1 MKFSASPYRPLHLY
15 TNEMWYFITAPTY
28 QHNCILSTNAHFH
41 LWIQALKKLTREFQ
55 LKLKAWVVLPNHYHL
70 LFLPKTG
77 RDIGTFMK
85 RLNGRTSR
93 ELNLLDKKQGRSVW
107 YSYWDTCV
115 RDERGFWTHFNYIHY
130 NPIKHG
136 YVREPEE
143 WEFSNYCSYLREGSK
158 GWLTSCREEYP
169 LDEEEG
175 VKNRRTEVR
184 VKDGNA
190 G

>member
-1 MKFSASPYRPLHLY
+1 MKFSASPHRPLHLY

-28 QHNCILSTNAHFH
+28 QHNCILLTNAHFH

-55 LKLKAWVVLPNHYHL
+55 LKLKAWVVLPNHY
-70 LFLPKTG
+70 
-77 RDIGTFMK
+77 
-85 RLNGRTSR
+85 
-93 ELNLLDKKQGRSVW
+93 
-107 YSYWDTCV
+107 
-115 RDERGFWTHFNYIHY
+115 IHY

-143 WEFSNYCSYLREGSK
+143 REFSSYCNYLQEGSK

-169 LDEEEG
+169 LDEGEDVED
-175 VKNRRTEVR
+175 RRTEVR
-184 VKDGNA
+184 VTNGDA